1 MRDAQNLAASY
12 GVTPTYD
19 EKFGEM
25 TFSYQKVYNGTTAGG
40 LSTSCTASRTAWYQD
55 AKSYALRAELVNKY
69 RLGGLAAWTIGMEEP
84 LALEGVRNVA
94 KAIAPDQVTA
104 TISIDKTAI
113 EYGDPISVSG
123 TFSIKDK
130 TPLANVSIRIEGKS
144 LGDSTWRLLTTVNTD
159 AAGKFTKPLL
169 IGKSTT
175 IRAYSEGSW
184 ERGEGI
190 SNEIAVAMSRL
201 IFVSAPASARKSE
214 TFTVTGSIRP
224 RSAGTFIQV
233 EKLTAGKWQPFGTIV
248 TTDAQG
254 AFTFSASAAQKGV
267 LTLRVSAAA
276 QAQWPIA
283 TTPSF
288 SILIR
293 SVGSSELV
301 K

>member
-1 MRDAQNLAASY
+1 
-12 GVTPTYD
+12 
-19 EKFGEM
+19 
-25 TFSYQKVYNGTTAGG
+25 
-40 LSTSCTASRTAWYQD
+40 
-55 AKSYALRAELVNKY
+55 
-69 RLGGLAAWTIGMEEP
+69 
-84 LALEGVRNVA
+84 
-94 KAIAPDQVTA
+94 
-104 TISIDKTAI
+104 
-113 EYGDPISVSG
+113 
-123 TFSIKDK
+123 IKDK